1 MRRHNLA
8 NYQYVLYEKKGHIAS
23 VTINRPEVMN
33 ALHADANSELSEV
46 FTDFKEDDNAW
57 IAILTGAG
65 ERAFSAGN
73 DLKATAVATAR
84 GESMAA
90 RAATDRPVYF
100 GGVVGLQCNKPIIA
114 AVNGVAAGG
123 GFEIA
128 LACDLIIAAE
138 HARFALPEPR
148 VGLVA
153 GAGGMHRLPQQLPLK
168 LAMGLLLTGKWLSAQ
183 DAARYGLVNEV
194 VPAEQLMAT
203 AERWAS
209 EILECSP
216 LSVRLTKES
225 VMAGLALSVEEAMAA
240 DRERMQVLLSS
251 QDFREGPAAFAEKRK
266 PNWTGR

>member
-65 ERAFSAGN
+65 ERAFSAGKN
-73 DLKATAVATAR
+73 LKATAAATAR
-84 GESMAA
+84 GEQMTAQA
-90 RAATDRPVYF
+90 QANRPVYF
-100 GGVVGLQCNKPIIA
+100 GGVIGLQCNKPIIA

-153 GAGGMHRLPQQLPLK
+153 GGG
-168 LAMGLLLTGKWLSAQ
+168 G
-183 DAARYGLVNEV
+183 
-194 VPAEQLMAT
+194 
-203 AERWAS
+203 
-209 EILECSP
+209 
-216 LSVRLTKES
+216 
-225 VMAGLALSVEEAMAA
+225 
-240 DRERMQVLLSS
+240 RERPPPQHPPHPGPRRPPP
-251 QDFREGPAAFAEKRK
+251 REGRSAAAGAPPRQLDQ
-266 PNWTGR
+266 

>member
-1 MRRHNLA
+1 M
-8 NYQYVLYEKKGHIAS
+8 
-23 VTINRPEVMN
+23 
-33 ALHADANSELSEV
+33 
-46 FTDFKEDDNAW
+46 
-57 IAILTGAG
+57 
-65 ERAFSAGN
+65 
-73 DLKATAVATAR
+73 TAR
-84 GESMAA
+84 TPSNQ
-90 RAATDRPVYF
+90 PVYF

-153 GAGGMHRLPQQLPLK
+153 GAGGMHRLPQQLSLK

-183 DAARYGLVNEV
+183 EAARFGLVNEV
-194 VPAEQLMAT
+194 APAEQLMVS

-225 VMAGLALSVEEAMAA
+225 TMAGLASSVEEAMAA
-240 DRERMQVLLSS
+240 DRERLHMLLSS
-251 QDFREGPAAFAEKRK
+251 EDFREGPRAFAEKRK

>member
-1 MRRHNLA
+1 MR
-8 NYQYVLYEKKGHIAS
+8 KKGHIAY

-33 ALHADANSELSEV
+33 ALHAEANRELSEV

-73 DLKATAVATAR
+73 DLKATAAATAR
-84 GESMAA
+84 GESIAA
-90 RAATDRPVYF
+90 RPASDRPVYF

-128 LACDLIIAAE
+128 LACDLIIASE
-138 HARFALPEPR
+138 LARFALPEPK

-183 DAARYGLVNEV
+183 DAARFGLVNEV
-194 VPAEQLMAT
+194 VPRDQLMAT
-203 AERWAS
+203 AEHWAG

-225 VMAGLALSVEEAMAA
+225 ALAGLALPVEKAMAD
-240 DRERMQVLLSS
+240 DRERLQVLLSS
-251 QDFREGPAAFAEKRK
+251 QDFKEGPAAFAEKRK
-266 PNWTGR
+266 PNWTGK

>member
-46 FTDFKEDDNAW
+46 FTDFKEDDNPW
-57 IAILTGAG
+57 IATLPGGG
-65 ERAFSAGN
+65 ERAFSAGKN
-73 DLKATAVATAR
+73 LKATAAATAR
-84 GESMAA
+84 GEQMTAQA
-90 RAATDRPVYF
+90 QANRPVYF
-100 GGVVGLQCNKPIIA
+100 GGVIGLQCNKPIIA

-153 GAGGMHRLPQQLPLK
+153 GAGGVPRLPQQLPLK
-168 LAMGLLLTGKWLSAQ
+168 LAMGRPLAGKWLSGQGAGPH
-183 DAARYGLVNEV
+183 GLV
-194 VPAEQLMAT
+194 Q
-203 AERWAS
+203 
-209 EILECSP
+209 
-216 LSVRLTKES
+216 
-225 VMAGLALSVEEAMAA
+225 
-240 DRERMQVLLSS
+240 
-251 QDFREGPAAFAEKRK
+251 
-266 PNWTGR
+266 

>member
-1 MRRHNLA
+1 MT
-8 NYQYVLYEKKGHIAS
+8 NYQYVLYEKKGHIAY

-33 ALHADANSELSEV
+33 ALHSDANRELTEV
-46 FTDFKEDDNAW
+46 FTDFKDDDNTW
-57 IAILTGAG
+57 VAILTGAG

-73 DLKATAVATAR
+73 DLKATAAATAK
-84 GESMAA
+84 GESFVAQAA
-90 RAATDRPVYF
+90 DRPVYF
-100 GGVVGLQCNKPIIA
+100 GGIIGLQCNKPIIA

-148 VGLVA
+148 VGLMA
-153 GAGGMHRLPQQLPLK
+153 AAGGMHRLPQQLPLK

-183 DAARYGLVNEV
+183 DAARFGLVNEV

-203 AERWAS
+203 AERWAN

-225 VMAGLALSVEEAMAA
+225 VLAGLALSVEDAMAA
-240 DRERMQVLLSS
+240 DRERLRTLFSS
-251 QDFREGPAAFAEKRK
+251 QDFREGLRAFAEKRK
-266 PNWTGR
+266 PNWTGK

>member
-1 MRRHNLA
+1 MA
-8 NYQYVLYEKKGHIAS
+8 NYQYILYEKKGHIAYI
-23 VTINRPEVMN
+23 TINRPAVMN
-33 ALHADANSELSEV
+33 ALHSDANRELSEA
-46 FTDFKEDDNAW
+46 FIDFKEDDNAW

-73 DLKATAVATAR
+73 DLKATAAATAR
-84 GESMAA
+84 GESLAPA
-90 RAATDRPVYF
+90 STGRPVYF
-100 GGVVGLQCNKPIIA
+100 GGVVGLQCNKPIVA

-128 LACDLIIAAE
+128 LACDLVIAAE

-183 DAARYGLVNEV
+183 EAAQYGLVNEV
-194 VPAEQLMAT
+194 VPGTQLLAT
-203 AERWAS
+203 AERWAN

-225 VMAGLALSVEEAMAA
+225 VLAGLALPVEKAMEG
-240 DRERMQVLLSS
+240 DRERMQILLSS
-251 QDFREGPAAFAEKRK
+251 QDFREGPRAFAEKRK